1 MTDRPLTLD
10 AVSEVLRSA
19 GLLEGAHGS
28 GDVAVRGVCQDSR
41 TVEPGDLFLAWR
53 GTAVDAHGFVADAVQ
68 GGAVAAVVERIVD
81 VPVPQ
86 LVVSNGRAAAA
97 RVAHLVLGSPSDR
110 LVLVGVTGTNG
121 KTTTALLIRHL
132 MA

>member
-1 MTDRPLTLD
+1 MTTPKSYDVRTHGCQMNVHD
-10 AVSEVLRSA
+10 SEHMA

-28 GDVAVRGVCQDSR
+28 GDVAVMGVCQDSR

-53 GTAVDAHGFVADAVQ
+53 GTAVDAHGFVADAAR

-81 VPVPQ
+81 LPVPQ

-110 LVLVGVTGTNG
+110 LVLRRAG
-121 KTTTALLIRHL
+121 RC
-132 MA
+132 